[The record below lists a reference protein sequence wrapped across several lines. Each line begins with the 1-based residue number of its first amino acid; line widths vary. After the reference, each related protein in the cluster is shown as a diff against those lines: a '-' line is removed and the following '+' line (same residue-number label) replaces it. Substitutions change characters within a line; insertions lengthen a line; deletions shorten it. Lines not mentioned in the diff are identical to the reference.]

1 MNTREQ
7 FLEVCDFNPK
17 VPALKWEFGYWGQT
31 VKNWYAQGLPQRRY
45 PRLPTELTTPVSSL
59 YIPAWTC
66 RHDGVLPN
74 GIGVM
79 AGALYW
85 PTQGFPVDTDAR
97 EFFGMDQQLHLADVN
112 LLFDPMF
119 EVQIIEDN
127 DRLLRYRDID
137 GVKRIF
143 LKEEATIP
151 TAYEWPI
158 SGWESWNRLKEERLN
173 TKNIAGRFAKL
184 AAACQRIPHSRLP
197 AGRGRLSPGILR
209 HAGPPAGL

>member
-1 MNTREQ
+1 MGN
-7 FLEVCDFNPK
+7 
-17 VPALKWEFGYWGQT
+17 FGYWGQT

-45 PRLPTELTTPVSSL
+45 PRLPTELTTPASSL

-119 EVQIIEDN
+119 EVEIIEDN
-127 DRLLRYRDID
+127 DRLLEIPRHRRREADIPQGRGHDPHGLRVAHQRLGKLESAQGRAIEHEKHRRPLPKNWPQLVKEYRH
-137 GVKRIF
+137 
-143 LKEEATIP
+143 A
-151 TAYEWPI
+151 
-158 SGWESWNRLKEERLN
+158 
-173 TKNIAGRFAKL
+173 
-184 AAACQRIPHSRLP
+184 RLP
-197 AGRGRLSPGILR
+197 AGRGGYPQGFFGTLVHLLGYENVFVWYHDSRI
-209 HAGPPAGL
+209 